1 MMTRNAA
8 MTAAELMA
16 VASAT
21 AAAVVVW
28 LVLARPLE
36 VMDAA
41 RGHELAGLAQLA
53 FTTVQNLFMRFL
65 ELL

>member
-1 MMTRNAA
+1 MTTRNAA

-16 VASAT
+16 VGSAT
-21 AAAVVVW
+21 AAGVVVW
-28 LVLARPLE
+28 LLLARPLA

-53 FTTVQNLFMRFL
+53 FTTLQHLLMRFL

>member
-1 MMTRNAA
+1 MTTRNAA
-8 MTAAELMA
+8 MTAAELTAVGSAMA
-16 VASAT
+16 AG
-21 AAAVVVW
+21 VVVW

-53 FTTVQNLFMRFL
+53 FTTLQNLFMRFL